1 MQDSELRLAHTRI
14 SSACVALTD
23 VEKLLHSA
31 ADAAP
36 GQQVA
41 GRITQAL
48 KAIGT
53 VREELQ
59 AVGSEQL
66 PPPVE
71 KVMEEESLARHVSE
85 VNSDEYDMQ
94 G

>member
-1 MQDSELRLAHTRI
+1 MEDSQLREARTRI
-14 SSACVALTD
+14 SSACITLTD
-23 VEKLLHSA
+23 VEKLLHAA

-48 KAIGT
+48 KAIAT

-59 AVGSEQL
+59 AVGPEQL
-66 PPPVE
+66 TPRVE
-71 KVMEEESLARHVSE
+71 KVMEEESLARAVSE